1 MTVEIQL
8 LEFSLIQ
15 FNGIPVHYYIVVNP
29 I

>member
-1 MTVEIQL
+1 MVEIQL

-15 FNGIPVHYYIVVNP
+15 FNRSPVHYFVVNP